1 MAAQSSPFRCFFLVF
16 LYINLFFNC
25 NVNWANLVYSRQD
38 LIRIGFRAEQA
49 VNKDFIY
56 SNGIRCSVPVTDYF
70 KQTHNIPHEI
80 SRTPGSPWIVVGSQK
95 LRRRRRNRKQKRG
108 CRAGLLT
115 RLKKHPHKPPLP
127 SVFLANVRSIVPKLD
142 DLELR
147 IATDNFRDCCVMILT
162 ETWLHP
168 AIPDNAVQLAGR
180 TIH

>member
-1 MAAQSSPFRCFFLVF
+1 MAAHASAAALSSLVRCFL
-16 LYINLFFNC
+16 LCLALQMYGELC
-25 NVNWANLVYSRQD
+25 QTTR
-38 LIRIGFRAEQA
+38 
-49 VNKDFIY
+49 IY
-56 SNGIRCSVPVTDYF
+56 SHLNLINIGQQSSVPVTDYF

-80 SRTPGSPWIVVGSQK
+80 SRTPRSPWMVVGSQR
-95 LRRRRRNRKQKRG
+95 LRRRRRNRKQKGG
-108 CRAGLLT
+108 CRSGLLT

-127 SVFLANVRSIVPKLD
+127 SVFLANVRSIVPKMD

-147 IATDNFRDCCVMILT
+147 IATDNFVRDCCVMILT